1 MRTFTQT
8 LAACAMMLTGACS
21 NADVQPIF
29 SNGADIPAAG
39 PRDSATVVSVFSD
52 YRCGHCR
59 AFHAVLEDFRRDNPD
74 VRIVYRD
81 WPVLGA
87 QSEQAAR
94 WAIASAMQGRHAAF
108 HDALMTTPTAMSAN
122 DMSQAAKRAG
132 LDTDRLHRD
141 LDTRRGAISATL
153 RDTDALA
160 RSYGMQ
166 GTPGIVIGKL
176 VIPGA
181 IDRPTLDKAV
191 AAAVNQSPNEIGMK

>member
-1 MRTFTQT
+1 MLTLTQV
-8 LAACAMMLTGACS
+8 LAACSMILTTACS
-21 NADVQPIF
+21 EAVVPSAVPSSDANV
-29 SNGADIPAAG
+29 PAAG
-39 PRDSATVVSVFSD
+39 PRDAVTVVSVFSD

-59 AFHAVLEDFRRDNPD
+59 AFHMVLDEFRRDNPN

-87 QSEQAAR
+87 PSEQAAR

-108 HDALMTTPTAMSAN
+108 HDALMIAPKDMSEH
-122 DMSQAAKRAG
+122 DLSQAAARAG
-132 LDTDRLHRD
+132 LDMDRLHRD
-141 LDTRRGAISATL
+141 LDGREDAIDATL

-160 RSYGMQ
+160 RSYGLQ

-181 IDRPTLDKAV
+181 IDRATLDRAV
-191 AAAVNQSPNEIGMK
+191 AAIRN

>member
-1 MRTFTQT
+1 
-8 LAACAMMLTGACS
+8 
-21 NADVQPIF
+21 
-29 SNGADIPAAG
+29 
-39 PRDSATVVSVFSD
+39 
-52 YRCGHCR
+52 
-59 AFHAVLEDFRRDNPD
+59 
-74 VRIVYRD
+74 
-81 WPVLGA
+81 VLGA

-108 HDALMTTPTAMSAN
+108 HDALMTTPMEMSAN

-160 RSYGMQ
+160 RSYGLQ

-181 IDRPTLDKAV
+181 IDRPALDKAV
-191 AAAVNQSPNEIGMK
+191 A